1 MSGIKTEAE
10 KAMEALTETLGA
22 FVAVVKANTAA
33 LKIQVAACV
42 SKDEDEDEDEDEE
55 EEEEEEEEDDESWLA
70 SLSPARLA
78 VVIQDR
84 KSYAGYMALNAEE
97 AAKAAAR
104 AEKAAALGLIQ

>member
-55 EEEEEEEEDDESWLA
+55 EEEEEEEDDESWLA

-78 VVIQDR
+78 VVIKDR

>member
-1 MSGIKTEAE
+1 
-10 KAMEALTETLGA
+10 MEALTETLGA

-42 SKDEDEDEDEDEE
+42 SKDEDEDEDEDEEE

>member
-55 EEEEEEEEDDESWLA
+55 EEEEEEEDDESWLA

-84 KSYAGYMALNAEE
+84 KSYAGYMARNAEE

>member
-55 EEEEEEEEDDESWLA
+55 EEEEEEEDDESWLA

>member
-55 EEEEEEEEDDESWLA
+55 EEEEEEEDDESWLA
-70 SLSPARLA
+70 SLSPAALA
-78 VVIQDR
+78 KVTHER

>member
-42 SKDEDEDEDEDEE
+42 SKDEDEDEDEDK
-55 EEEEEEEEDDESWLA
+55 EEEEEEDDESWLA

>member
-42 SKDEDEDEDEDEE
+42 SKDEDENEDEDE